1 MAEIS
6 KPAPVGGPGA
16 AARSGSRALAEAAFK
31 TRKPR
36 TLWTDAWRQY
46 RKHKLAMVGSALLFT
61 IILVCAIGPF
71 IYTVSPTQIDIAK
84 GFVPPPIEII
94 TPIRPKP
101 LGLQAPSIKILR
113 PVWQGPMGYTDLGLD
128 IFAQVMSGGRK
139 SLLVGL
145 MAVIVSI
152 TVGTLVG
159 AIAGFF
165 GRGIDATLM
174 RLTDLFLAL
183 PQLPLLL
190 LITYLY
196 MNGLKKSFGSFGNW
210 LLNKFGSNFGI
221 SSETAILVLIVC
233 VIGILNWMSTA
244 RLVRASFLSLKEKE
258 FVEAARCIGATTP
271 SIIFKHILPNVLS
284 PIIVAATLGV
294 GAAIISE
301 STLSFLG
308 LGFPPDVP
316 TWGSMLSIARDQLD
330 LNPYIPLFP
339 GIMIFLVVLSI
350 NYMGDGLR
358 DALDPRGR
366 V

>member
-1 MAEIS
+1 MAEVS
-6 KPAPVGGPGA
+6 KPAPIGAGGA
-16 AARSGSRALAEAAFK
+16 TARSGSRMLAEAAFK

-36 TLWTDAWRQY
+36 TLWSDAWRQY
-46 RKHKLAMVGSALLFT
+46 RKHKLALVGTAVLFS
-61 IILVCAIGPF
+61 IIVLCVFGPA
-71 IYTVSPTQIDIAK
+71 IYTVDAEQINRERIAQ
-84 GFVPPPIEII
+84 GIVPPPIEI
-94 TPIRPKP
+94 TLPIRPQP
-101 LGLQAPSIKILR
+101 LGLQAPGIKILR
-113 PVWQGPMGYTDLGLD
+113 PVWEGPMGYTDLGLD
-128 IFAQVMSGGRK
+128 IFAQIMTGGRL

-145 MAVIVSI
+145 MAVMVSI

-159 AIAGFF
+159 ALAGFF
-165 GRGIDATLM
+165 GKTLDSLLM
-174 RLTDLFLAL
+174 RMTDLFLAL

-196 MNGLKKSFGSFGNW
+196 AKPVKDIFGKNNG
-210 LLNKFGSNFGI
+210 
-221 SSETAILVLIVC
+221 ILILIVC
-233 VIGILNWMSTA
+233 VIGFLNWMPTA

-271 SIIFKHILPNVLS
+271 NIIFRHILPNVLS
-284 PIIVAATLGV
+284 PVIVAATLGV
-294 GAAIISE
+294 GGAIIAE

-316 TWGSMLSIARDQLD
+316 TWGSMLSIGRDQLD

-339 GIMIFLVVLSI
+339 GAMIFLVVLSI

>member
-6 KPAPVGGPGA
+6 KPTPVGQVGTASRPG
-16 AARSGSRALAEAAFK
+16 GRALAEAAFK

-46 RKHKLAMVGSALLFT
+46 RKHKLALVGSGLLAC
-61 IILVCAIGPF
+61 IILMCVLGPAI
-71 IYTVSPTQIDIAK
+71 YRASPTQIDVAGK
-84 GFVPPPIEII
+84 GLVPPPIQIVL
-94 TPIRPKP
+94 PIRPNP
-101 LGLQAPSIKILR
+101 LGLQMPSITFLR
-113 PVWQGPMGYTDLGLD
+113 SPLEGPMGYTDLGLD
-128 IFAQVMSGGRK
+128 IFAQAMSGGRL

-145 MAVIVSI
+145 MAVVVSI

-159 AIAGFF
+159 ALAGFF
-165 GRGIDATLM
+165 GKMVDASLM

-196 MNGLKKSFGSFGNW
+196 ATPVKKLFGKDNG
-210 LLNKFGSNFGI
+210 
-221 SSETAILVLIVC
+221 TLIMVVC
-233 VIGILNWMSTA
+233 VIGFLNWMSTA

-258 FVEAARCIGATTP
+258 FVEAARCIGASTT
-271 SIIFKHILPNVLS
+271 SIIFRHIMPNVLS
-284 PIIVAATLGV
+284 PVIVAATLGI
-294 GAAIISE
+294 GAAIIAE

-308 LGFPPDVP
+308 LGFSSDVP
-316 TWGSMLSIARDQLD
+316 TWGSMLSIGREQLGI
-330 LNPYIPLFP
+330 NSYIPLFP
-339 GIMIFLVVLSI
+339 GLMIFLVVLSI

-358 DALDPRGR
+358 DALDPRSR